1 MKRLLQ
7 YDVFAEMK
15 DSIISLKKKIL
26 LFVWTITVLGMTGNK
41 NCKTAGWI
49 LIFGS
54 VMALMLT
61 VVLSVVIYR
70 QHTGGVAYIIVEP
83 GNNRLCFEDGS
94 VLNGWDSYGCTYFFV
109 PSYMDFTRLSYD
121 NSEGRIY
128 SPDGKLLEHPSIGD
142 IEDVLVE
149 TAEGMAEYRVGFF
162 KSENL
167 YTFNLETYD
176 TDIDDVERE
185 ECVSVSLNVISP
197 AGVEVYRDQEVLI
210 KGRGNNSWE

>member
-1 MKRLLQ
+1 
-7 YDVFAEMK
+7 
-15 DSIISLKKKIL
+15 
-26 LFVWTITVLGMTGNK
+26 
-41 NCKTAGWI
+41 
-49 LIFGS
+49 
-54 VMALMLT
+54 MALMLT

-70 QHTGGVAYIIVEP
+70 QHTGGVVYIIVEP

-128 SPDGKLLEHPSIGD
+128 SSDGELLEHPSIGD

-149 TAEGMAEYRVGFF
+149 TAEGMAEYRIGFF
-162 KSENL
+162 KSDNL

-176 TDIDDVERE
+176 TDIEDVERE

-210 KGRGNNSWE
+210 KGRGNNSSSKGSS